1 MKSPFNAVLTVLA
14 LSVTIA
20 AVADYFGSN
29 VVAFVGNACRR
40 PGISALPSAFAE
52 SVQMRSRTAVDDARG
67 PLDEV
72 MKPKPESLS
81 PMISAAMLEAMRS
94 AASFTESRARCA

>member
-1 MKSPFNAVLTVLA
+1 MKSAFNAVLTVLA

-40 PGISALPSAFAE
+40 QGYRRCLRHSQRAYKCDPEQPLPTR
-52 SVQMRSRTAVDDARG
+52 VGRYD
-67 PLDEV
+67 DEV
-72 MKPKPESLS
+72 MNPKPASSLR
-81 PMISAAMLEAMRS
+81 P
-94 AASFTESRARCA
+94 